1 MPSLPFHTQID
12 FTHRAKTAKMLRIP
26 KRIPA
31 LPRVSTI
38 EIYLLPHS
46 TQTRSIQQQH
56 HQTNQQPSSQ
66 PSTETPPPNPQEDAT
81 PPKKKKTLK
90 ELDEELRLKMEGL
103 SGEGGE
109 SGVEYEDGKPVAMK
123 RGVRDNMFRYI

>member
-1 MPSLPFHTQID
+1 
-12 FTHRAKTAKMLRIP
+12 MLRIP
-26 KRIPA
+26 KRIAA
-31 LPRVSTI
+31 LPRVSKSSTI
-38 EIYLLPHS
+38 EIYLPHS

-66 PSTETPPPNPQEDAT
+66 PSTGTPPLNPQEDAT